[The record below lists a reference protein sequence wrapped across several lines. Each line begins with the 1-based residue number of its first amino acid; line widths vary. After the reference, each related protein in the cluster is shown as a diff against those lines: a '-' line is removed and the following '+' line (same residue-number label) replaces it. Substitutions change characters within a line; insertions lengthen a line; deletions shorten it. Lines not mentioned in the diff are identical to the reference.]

1 MRALGKLVRTTA
13 LAVRMYFTTLVTTV
27 GSSFVGAVF
36 GVYVTGPP
44 QGLAAPIV
52 AAVVILLVLGLMG
65 YALLAPGVSDEEL
78 RLRQQAAA
86 FGRHLKEYK
95 DGLPSDEAELADLRK
110 ATRALRLRVADNL
123 TESEHN
129 LRAAERRTRQLTLHL
144 EDIRQFEE
152 RLKERG

>member
-1 MRALGKLVRTTA
+1 MRALRKLVHTTA
-13 LAVRMYFTTLVTTV
+13 LAVRMYFTTLVATV
-27 GSSFVGAVF
+27 GSGFVGAVF
-36 GVYVTGPP
+36 GAYVTGPL
-44 QGLAAPIV
+44 QGPAALIV
-52 AAVVILLVLGLMG
+52 AVVAILLVLGLMA
-65 YALLAPGVSDEEL
+65 YALLVPGASDEEL

-110 ATRALRLRVADNL
+110 ATRALRDRVADNL

>member
-1 MRALGKLVRTTA
+1 
-13 LAVRMYFTTLVTTV
+13 
-27 GSSFVGAVF
+27 
-36 GVYVTGPP
+36 P
-44 QGLAAPIV
+44 QGLAALIV
-52 AAVVILLVLGLMG
+52 VAVAILLVLGLMG
-65 YALLAPGVSDEEL
+65 YVLLVPGVSDEEL

-110 ATRALRLRVADNL
+110 ATRALRVRVADNL

>member
-27 GSSFVGAVF
+27 GSGFVGAVF
-36 GVYVTGPP
+36 GAYVTGPP
-44 QGLAAPIV
+44 QGLAALIV
-52 AAVVILLVLGLMG
+52 AAVAILLVLGLMV
-65 YALLAPGVSDEEL
+65 YALLVPGVSDEEL

-110 ATRALRLRVADNL
+110 ATRALRVCVADNL

>member
-1 MRALGKLVRTTA
+1 MRALGKTVRTTV
-13 LAVRMYFTTLVTTV
+13 LAVRMYFSTLVSTV
-27 GSSFVGAVF
+27 GSGFVGAVF
-36 GVYVTGPP
+36 GAYVAGPP
-44 QGLAAPIV
+44 RGPAALIV
-52 AAVVILLVLGLMG
+52 AAVAILLVLILMV
-65 YALLAPGVSDEEL
+65 YTVLVSGVSDEEL
-78 RLRQQAAA
+78 RLRQQSAA

-129 LRAAERRTRQLTLHL
+129 LREAKRRTRQLTLHL
-144 EDIRQFEE
+144 KEIRQFEE